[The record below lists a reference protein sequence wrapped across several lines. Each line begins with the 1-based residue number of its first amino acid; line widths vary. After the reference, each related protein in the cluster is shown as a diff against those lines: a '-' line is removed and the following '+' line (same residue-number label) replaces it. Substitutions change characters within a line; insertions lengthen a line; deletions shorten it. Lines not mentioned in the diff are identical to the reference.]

1 MQSSQPVTTDFDE
14 VIMDNLI
21 SGAPVYY
28 TKGTLN
34 ICIIVDKACSQF
46 LDKSH
51 PLVNEPYVAVR

>member
-1 MQSSQPVTTDFDE
+1 MTTDSDE